1 MSFQRVSQCVCAAK
15 CKHHKGRCEEMVAG
29 LYCRCCAKARK
40 VFRAVPEQEQ
50 EVVVL

>member
-29 LYCRCCAKARK
+29 LYCRCCAKNRK
-40 VFRAVPEQEQ
+40 RFRAVNETKA
-50 EVVVL
+50 VVL